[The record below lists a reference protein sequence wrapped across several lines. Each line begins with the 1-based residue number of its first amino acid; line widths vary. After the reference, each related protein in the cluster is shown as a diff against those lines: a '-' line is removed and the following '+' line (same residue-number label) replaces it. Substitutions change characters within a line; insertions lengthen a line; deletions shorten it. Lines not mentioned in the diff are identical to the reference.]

1 MSKKEVDARIA
12 KMPEPGRSAV
22 IKIRK
27 VLQAALPGATEEIY
41 YGIPSFLIDGIGVA
55 CFDVYKEHSSYF
67 PMSGTEFPELKVA
80 LKKYERTKG
89 SIHFDSKEGLPA
101 PLVKKLVKARIKEIN
116 SRFPTK
122 AGLSKSFYDNG
133 YLQSEGKFKNHK
145 LHGAWKWYRK
155 DGSLMRTGNFQNGAQ
170 SGIWRTFDR
179 QGNLVKE
186 TRF

>member
-1 MSKKEVDARIA
+1 MSKKDVDARIA

-22 IKIRK
+22 RKIRK

-55 CFDVYKEHSSYF
+55 GFDVYKDHSSYF
-67 PMSGTEFPELKVA
+67 PMSGAEFPELKVA
-80 LKKYERTKG
+80 LKKYKRTRG
-89 SIHFDSKEGLPA
+89 SIHFDSKVGLPA
-101 PLVKKLVKARIKEIN
+101 PLVKKLVKARIKDIN

-145 LHGAWKWYRK
+145 LHGAWKWYSK
-155 DGSLMRTGNFQNGAQ
+155 DGTVMRTGQFKDGVQTGV
-170 SGIWRTFDR
+170 WRTYDR
-179 QGNLVKE
+179 QGKLVKE
-186 TRF
+186 TQF